1 MNYQEIEGK
10 NCTVTLENRPPHCD
24 RGRFI
29 AKIFLKPG
37 KTVMDLHIDGADAWP
52 RYYFFES
59 HAKLEVEQWLRFRGE
74 LVTHDWNNKTA

>member
-1 MNYQEIEGK
+1 MTYQEIEGK
-10 NCTVTLENRPPHCD
+10 NCVITLEPRPAYCD

-29 AKIFLKPG
+29 AKVFMKPD
-37 KTVMDLHIDGADAWP
+37 KTVMDLCIDSQDGWP

-74 LVTHDWNNKTA
+74 LVTHDWKQITL